1 MASLTTTTR
10 SRRGT
15 QPEFPLNQDINKIT
29 KKKPSSGE
37 TKNDNAPPPVD
48 VFDIDKI
55 YQFKWSIPAEHCG
68 SGMVQE
74 VSLFRDK
81 ESISYFD
88 DKYGYGCLP
97 DFEDYGFLP
106 VVSSEIIMHFDG
118 KMDEVEG
125 RFDACGDNPNIVN
138 EIEAV
143 FNEYRNWVAK
153 QAACHKESLDYELV
167 SQKDNIFA
175 IIFKSKYDDDDS
187 SKGLCFL
194 VNNKE
199 DLKSSIS
206 IFSEVWRMTYCGR
219 LDIYSIETLKD
230 DEEDTDNTFECDDM
244 SIHQEERFKDTDD
257 EDEVELFL
265 CSGCNERFPHF
276 LICQCDEGDG
286 YGCAKYFCNDKCS
299 KMLKSRYLKGT
310 SPREHCVDCWDD
322 SWVGYD
328 GKGFAGK

>member
-1 MASLTTTTR
+1 MASLSTR

-15 QPEFPLNQDINKIT
+15 EPEFELNDRVDHIT

-37 TKNDNAPPPVD
+37 TKNNNTPPPVD

-55 YQFKWSIPAEHCG
+55 YQFKWAIPAEHCG

-81 ESISYFD
+81 EAISYFD

-97 DFEDYGFLP
+97 YFENYGFLP
-106 VVSSEIIMHFDG
+106 VVSSEIIMHFVG
-118 KMDEVEG
+118 KMDEVKADI
-125 RFDACGDNPNIVN
+125 FDEDGAGSDNPNIDN

-175 IIFKSKYDDDDS
+175 IILKYDDEE
-187 SKGLCFL
+187 GLCFL
-194 VNNKE
+194 VNNEE
-199 DLKSSIS
+199 DLRS
-206 IFSEVWRMTYCGR
+206 FEMDSEVWHMTYCGR

-244 SIHQEERFKDTDD
+244 SLHQEERFKDTDD
-257 EDEVELFL
+257 EEEVELFL
-265 CSGCNERFPHF
+265 CSGCNERFPHIF
-276 LICQCDEGDG
+276 IRQCDEGNG

-310 SPREHCVDCWDD
+310 YPRAHCVDCWDD